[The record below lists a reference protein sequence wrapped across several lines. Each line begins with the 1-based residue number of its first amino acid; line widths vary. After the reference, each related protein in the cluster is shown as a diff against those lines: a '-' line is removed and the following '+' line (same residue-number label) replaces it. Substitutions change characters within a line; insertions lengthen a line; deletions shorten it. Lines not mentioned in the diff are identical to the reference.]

1 MLYKPPSVET
11 LDPIEALTGSPT
23 SRSANSSARTL
34 LVNGISCSHWH
45 VYYLSHAMRQ
55 PPLQLVSIIASNLSG
70 QHRPLN
76 HGLLPDSNKSVTRF
90 ECTSRP
96 YQGDGIS
103 SGDTYYNHRADTSID
118 YGYDAKVSDYY
129 TRRHTNPLSLQPAN
143 HQPNAD
149 VLSHWPLLQNSIG
162 IWFSVRTPTLCQ
174 PFPSLIA
181 SQRAITFSLPI
192 CYSALPFV
200 LLFEGTTLL
209 SGLPC
214 STRR

>member
-1 MLYKPPSVET
+1 
-11 LDPIEALTGSPT
+11 
-23 SRSANSSARTL
+23 
-34 LVNGISCSHWH
+34 
-45 VYYLSHAMRQ
+45 MRQ

-76 HGLLPDSNKSVTRF
+76 NGLLPDSNKSATRF

-118 YGYDAKVSDYY
+118 YGYDAKVSDSIP
-129 TRRHTNPLSLQPAN
+129 RRRTAGDGIIIST
-143 HQPNAD
+143 
-149 VLSHWPLLQNSIG
+149 
-162 IWFSVRTPTLCQ
+162 IWFSIRTPTLCQ

-200 LLFEGTTLL
+200 LLFEGNILL
-209 SGLPC
+209 SGSPD